1 MSYRTQPA
9 GRIGFA
15 AQSKARRTVASWPMT
30 AAAAAVAAVMAF
42 GAADANALALGR
54 IKVLSTL
61 GEPLRAEI
69 DIPEISAAEAE
80 SLRASPASPE
90 TFRAAG
96 LDYDSVVSS
105 VRVAVQ
111 RRANGRPFLRL
122 SSSRPVNDPFMDL
135 IVNVSSSSG
144 QISRDFTMLFDP
156 QGGRGSAPTVI
167 PPAAQS
173 ASRADA
179 SAATS
184 QTRATSRAAAGTDAA
199 GSTDQPAGA
208 DPAAAAS
215 ARRGRMAAA
224 VVAARNSKPAATP
237 AAAVQPAPSPAKN
250 GASQVKVRAG
260 DTASK
265 IAAANLPADVSLDQM
280 LVAILRANPAAFVN
294 GNVNRIRAGAVLE
307 MPSAAQVAE
316 QPAVGAR
323 EALNAQSKDFN
334 AFRRKLA
341 TAAAPVPATAADRAD
356 SGKLQAAVQQSDPA
370 GTSPDKLTLS
380 KGSIDQRAPAGAPA
394 VGAESAAANGS
405 TPSAATAAAAAKK
418 ADASASPGNGT
429 ATIAGNTPSTSTGS
443 GTAAPVSTTATAAGT
458 GTGPAA
464 PAPVVAGTDAAG
476 IAPVTSTSAAAPVNG
491 STPGGTAANGNG
503 KTAGGTLA
511 MNGKPAATP
520 SESGL
525 VDQLIEEPVLPA
537 AGLGLLALLTGFGI
551 WRSRRAR
558 RAAGSEA
565 ARTESGSESIFSMSG
580 GRSID
585 TLHGSEGVASIAYS
599 PSQLDAG
606 GEVDPVAEADV
617 YMAYGRED
625 EALEILKE
633 AMRIAPARAD
643 VRVKLLEVHAR
654 RRETKAFEALAKE
667 TRPIVGL
674 DSREWRHVCEI
685 GRELDF
691 QNSLYQAPISAAVP
705 LQDTAG
711 TPKAIAAPVTRSQPF
726 SSGSS
731 LDDFGATTAAAAIA
745 SASRQTP
752 ESFDLDL
759 DFGALKAAAAP
770 SQFSVPAA
778 LPSSATQPVGLDLDL
793 SDFGSLEP
801 TPAPK
806 MRRAEPYPTAPG
818 RLADT
823 DGAAAYKPSFAATD
837 LGQMPA
843 AQAATGSNAKAPPA
857 LVPSTGMIDFDFSS
871 LRLDLDDEPAAAP
884 LGAGQTTANA
894 VISAP
899 LTRPERAGSADQAA
913 ALAAPMRTAAPS
925 GDDADSLSTKL
936 ALAEAFS
943 AIGDVDGARSLAHEV
958 IGESSGTLKAKAQ
971 RFLASID

>member
-1 MSYRTQPA
+1 MSYRMQPA

-15 AQSKARRTVASWPMT
+15 AQPKARRAVASWPMT

-42 GAADANALALGR
+42 SAADANALALGR
-54 IKVLSTL
+54 IKVMSTL

-156 QGGRGSAPTVI
+156 QGSRGSAPTVI

-173 ASRADA
+173 VARADA
-179 SAATS
+179 RAATS
-184 QTRATSRAAAGTDAA
+184 QTRATSRAATDTDAA
-199 GSTDQPAGA
+199 GSADQPAGA

-224 VVAARNSKPAATP
+224 VAAARGSKPAATS
-237 AAAVQPAPSPAKN
+237 AAAAPAAPSPTGT

-280 LVAILRANPAAFVN
+280 LVAMLRANPAAFVN
-294 GNVNRIRAGAVLE
+294 GNINRIRAGAVLE

-341 TAAAPVPATAADRAD
+341 TAAAPAPTAAADRAD

-370 GTSPDKLTLS
+370 STSPDKLTLS
-380 KGSIDQRAPAGAPA
+380 KGSIDQRASTGAPA
-394 VGAESAAANGS
+394 TGAERAAANGS
-405 TPSAATAAAAAKK
+405 TSTAAASPAATT
-418 ADASASPGNGT
+418 DSSASPGSGT
-429 ATIAGNTPSTSTGS
+429 ATSAGNTPGAATGS
-443 GTAAPVSTTATAAGT
+443 GIAAPAATTAAAAGT
-458 GTGPAA
+458 GTEPSA
-464 PAPVVAGTDAAG
+464 PAPVVADAAG
-476 IAPVTSTSAAAPVNG
+476 VAPITGPSAAAPVNR
-491 STPGGTAANGNG
+491 STPGGMAENGNG
-503 KTAGGTLA
+503 KTADGTLVV
-511 MNGKPAATP
+511 NGKAAP
-520 SESGL
+520 SDAGL
-525 VDQLIEEPVLPA
+525 VDQLLEEPTLPA
-537 AGLGLLALLTGFGI
+537 AGLGLLALLAGFGI

-558 RAAGSEA
+558 RAAQEEA
-565 ARTESGSESIFSMSG
+565 DRNESGSESIFSMSG

-633 AMRIAPARAD
+633 AMRHAPARAD

-654 RRETKAFEALAKE
+654 RREAKAFEALAKE
-667 TRPIVGL
+667 TRPIVGV
-674 DSREWRHVCEI
+674 DSREWRHICEI

-705 LQDTAG
+705 LQDAAG
-711 TPKAIAAPVTRSQPF
+711 MPKAMPGAAVARPQPLGRD
-726 SSGSS
+726 SSFGD
-731 LDDFGATTAAAAIA
+731 LGATTAAAAIA
-745 SASRQTP
+745 SGFRQAP
-752 ESFDLDL
+752 ESLDLDL
-759 DFGALKAAAAP
+759 DFGALKAAATP
-770 SQFSVPAA
+770 SQLSVPAP
-778 LPSSATQPVGLDLDL
+778 LPSPAIQSAGLDLDL

-806 MRRAEPYPTAPG
+806 MQRAEPYQTSPG
-818 RLADT
+818 RLAET
-823 DGAAAYKPSFAATD
+823 GGAAAHKLSFAATD

-843 AQAATGSNAKAPPA
+843 AQAAASSSAKG
-857 LVPSTGMIDFDFSS
+857 PSTGMIDFDFSS
-871 LRLDLDDEPAAAP
+871 LRLDLDDEPAAALP
-884 LGAGQTTANA
+884 GAGQTTADA

-899 LTRPERAGSADQAA
+899 LTRPERTGLADQAA
-913 ALAAPMRTAAPS
+913 APAAPTRTATPS